1 MIAPTESPAVAKPRR
16 RLVAKSSRLADEKPM
31 KIGLHLSPESWR
43 RLGVTST
50 MENKTQSQIVD
61 DLIRQHLR
69 KYVVQVRSTRSE
81 ELAGVPEEV
90 SAV

>member
-16 RLVAKSSRLADEKPM
+16 RQVAKSSRPADEKPM

-69 KYVVQVRSTRSE
+69 KYVVQVRSTRPEDST
-81 ELAGVPEEV
+81 GVPEEV
-90 SAV
+90 SAA

>member
-16 RLVAKSSRLADEKPM
+16 RPVAKSSRSADEKPM

-69 KYVVQVRSTRSE
+69 KYVVQVRSTRPEDS
-81 ELAGVPEEV
+81 ASVPEEV
-90 SAV
+90 SAA

>member
-1 MIAPTESPAVAKPRR
+1 MIALNETPAVAKTRR
-16 RLVAKSSRLADEKPM
+16 RAVARSGKQAEERPM
-31 KIGLHLSPESWR
+31 KIGLNLSPESWR

-69 KYVVQVRSTRSE
+69 KYVVQVRSTRPEDS
-81 ELAGVPEEV
+81 ASVPEEV
-90 SAV
+90 SAA

>member
-1 MIAPTESPAVAKPRR
+1 MIAQTESPAVASPRHRQVSKP
-16 RLVAKSSRLADEKPM
+16 SRPAEEKPM
-31 KIGLHLSPESWR
+31 KIGLHISPESWR

-61 DLIRQHLR
+61 DLIRQHCR

-81 ELAGVPEEV
+81 DSASVPEEV
-90 SAV
+90 SAA